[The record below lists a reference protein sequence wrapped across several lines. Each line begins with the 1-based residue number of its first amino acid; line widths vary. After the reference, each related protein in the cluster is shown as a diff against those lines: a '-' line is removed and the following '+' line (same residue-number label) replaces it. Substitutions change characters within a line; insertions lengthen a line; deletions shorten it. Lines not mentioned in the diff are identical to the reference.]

1 MTSSARWLLPASMS
15 VNVFLAAA
23 LAAQALLP
31 GGHRP
36 PPPQHRL
43 EALAEGLPP
52 ADAATLREVL
62 AAREAEMG
70 KGRAIMD
77 GIRDGVRDALTAE
90 TFDPA
95 ALRAVFAEARAR
107 RDALDDALVS
117 GLIDAAGRLSPE
129 GRRRL
134 ADWAPPGPPRPP
146 GPSGPPPQG
155 RP

>member
-1 MTSSARWLLPASMS
+1 MS

-36 PPPQHRL
+36 PPPPEHRL
-43 EALAEGLPP
+43 EALAQGLPP
-52 ADAATLREVL
+52 ADTGLLREVL
-62 AAREAEMG
+62 AAREAQMG

-77 GIRDGVRDALTAE
+77 GMRDGVREALAAE

-107 RDALDDALVS
+107 RDALDDALEA
-117 GLIDAAGRLSPE
+117 GLIEAAARLSPE
-129 GRRRL
+129 GRKRL
-134 ADWAPPGPPRPP
+134 ADLAPPRPP
-146 GPSGPPPQG
+146 GPPPAG